1 MVIRTSE
8 SGSLH
13 PLDRVRELFSYREVI
28 ANLVR
33 RELKVKYAGSLLG
46 ALWSLFNPLVFLAVF
61 SFVSAVLGNPIPNF
75 PIFLLSGLLAWNFFS
90 TSLLA
95 GSRSVVDNANLVKK
109 TAFPR
114 EVLPLSTVGVAVVD
128 FVLQLGVLLVIMIAS
143 GYAFRYTLQL
153 SFLVVFPLS
162 VLSLIVFTMS
172 VTLWVAAINVR
183 YRDVQHLLN
192 LGLVVWFWF
201 TPIVYSAAQVQI
213 RFESSSLA
221 AIHPWILYL
230 LNPMTPIIL
239 GFQRALYAAVSPGG
253 VPVLPADTTGAMLTT
268 LTIGLLAE
276 TALLWLSWRLF
287 FRLAGDFAEEL

>member
-1 MVIRTSE
+1 
-8 SGSLH
+8 L
-13 PLDRVRELFSYREVI
+13 YREVI

-61 SFVSAVLGNPIPNF
+61 SFVSAVLGSPIPNF
-75 PIFLLSGLLAWNFFS
+75 PVFLLSGLLAWNFFS

-114 EVLPLSTVGVAVVD
+114 EVLPLSTIGVALVD
-128 FVLQLGVLLVIMIAS
+128 FVLQLGVLLVIIFAS

-172 VTLWVAAINVR
+172 ATLWAAAINVR

-213 RFESSSLA
+213 RFESWSLA

-230 LNPMTPIIL
+230 LNPMTLIIL

-253 VPVLPADTTGAMLTT
+253 VPVLPADTTGTVLTT